1 MSRTLQAPGAS
12 LLWSGPMIQTPAVST
27 AQESKRARF
36 QFSLRT
42 LILLVTL
49 AAISLGLLRAA
60 VVLGAVFVLA
70 AVPALVRTVRGA
82 ARDKTADRPAG
93 LLSVV
98 GRFFGSVIIVLSL
111 MAASVCTLLAAC
123 LASAL
128 FLLTVAASTCGFL
141 GAYFGRISGGARRL
155 QRHTLLAT
163 ASCGALNRR
172 LFRWFCASQG

>member
-1 MSRTLQAPGAS
+1 MT
-12 LLWSGPMIQTPAVST
+12 QTAAVST
-27 AQESKRARF
+27 AQASKRPRF

-49 AAISLGLLRAA
+49 TAVSLGLLRAA
-60 VVLGAVFVLA
+60 VVLGAVFVVA
-70 AVPALVRTVRGA
+70 AVPALVRTFRGI
-82 ARDKTADRPAG
+82 ARDKTGDRPVG
-93 LLSVV
+93 FLSVV
-98 GRFFGSVIIVLSL
+98 GRFFGSVIIVLS
-111 MAASVCTLLAAC
+111 MSVASVCTLLVAC
-123 LASAL
+123 LAGAL

-141 GAYFGRISGGARRL
+141 SGYLGRISGGARRL